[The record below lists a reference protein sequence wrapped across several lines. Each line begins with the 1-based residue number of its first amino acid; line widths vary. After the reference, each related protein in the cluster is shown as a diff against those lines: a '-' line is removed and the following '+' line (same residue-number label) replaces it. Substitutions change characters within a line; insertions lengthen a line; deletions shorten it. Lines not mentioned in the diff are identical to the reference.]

1 MKQKA
6 LFLTVLSLCVL
17 SQFSFAANSGDDLER
32 ISMRRGLAWQLPGE
46 DPRPAAAAGGGIRVL
61 FEDIRPAQVRVSIK
75 NIEKKC
81 SKILEDQEKPIEERK
96 RRIEEGVFSRFKDD
110 GPPSHTLVL
119 DPIPVIKVEEEG
131 ETPKYYLIDGHH
143 ELLAA
148 LRLREHGFTVT
159 HAVVEVK
166 GASKT
171 RAELEELMASNQ
183 RQFSDPRFPL
193 RFYLFDFHGMWQ
205 PPLGSLE
212 ALDDERRND
221 PNRWFLKKTK
231 VKAEEEKAD
240 WPAFPLWVKV
250 KEAEPDKPLTPPFA
264 EFILGD
270 LLKVHGFEAKENS
283 HKNFNEVRHAW
294 GILDVL
300 QNSHPL
306 PWLGVD
312 LSWLVLIDPEDVDSD

>member
-1 MKQKA
+1 MRFKNYLLKIPR
-6 LFLTVLSLCVL
+6 LFLMTTSALLYSGSMLN
-17 SQFSFAANSGDDLER
+17 AAEFDV
-32 ISMRRGLAWQLPGE
+32 E
-46 DPRPAAAAGGGIRVL
+46 DPRPATAGAGAGGGIRVP

-75 NIEKKC
+75 NIEKKYA
-81 SKILEDQEKPIEERK
+81 KILEDQEKSPEERK

-110 GPPSHTLVL
+110 GPPSHALVL

-148 LRLREHGFTVT
+148 LRLREHGFDVT
-159 HAVVEVK
+159 QAVVEVK
-166 GASKT
+166 ETFGT
-171 RAELEELMASNQ
+171 REALEELMASN
-183 RQFSDPRFPL
+183 RMQFADPRFPL

-205 PPLGSLE
+205 PPLDSLE

-240 WPAFPLWVKV
+240 WPALPLWMKV
-250 KEAEPDKPLTPPFA
+250 KEADVGPDNPLTPPFA

-270 LLKVHGFEAKENS
+270 LLRAHGFEAKKHS
-283 HKNFNEVRHAW
+283 HKNLNEVRHAW

-300 QNSHPL
+300 QNTPTL
-306 PWLGVD
+306 RWLGID
-312 LSWLVLIDPEDVDSD
+312 LNWLVLINPEDVDSD